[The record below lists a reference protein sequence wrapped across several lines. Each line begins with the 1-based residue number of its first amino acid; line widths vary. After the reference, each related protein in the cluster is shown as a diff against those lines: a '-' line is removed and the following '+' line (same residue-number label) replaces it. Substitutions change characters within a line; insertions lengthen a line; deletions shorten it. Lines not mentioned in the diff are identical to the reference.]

1 VLPAEADISETN
13 AIKLKIESQWFK
25 YRENYYSYYNNHKRD
40 LLPAIRDNE
49 FYLNAIN
56 VMKEA
61 EAVSEYVAL
70 PLALVQF
77 LYQL

>member
-1 VLPAEADISETN
+1 MVQIQR
-13 AIKLKIESQWFK
+13 KLVAS
-25 YRENYYSYYNNHKRD
+25 
-40 LLPAIRDNE
+40 E

-56 VMKEA
+56 VMKGA

-77 LYQL
+77 LFQL